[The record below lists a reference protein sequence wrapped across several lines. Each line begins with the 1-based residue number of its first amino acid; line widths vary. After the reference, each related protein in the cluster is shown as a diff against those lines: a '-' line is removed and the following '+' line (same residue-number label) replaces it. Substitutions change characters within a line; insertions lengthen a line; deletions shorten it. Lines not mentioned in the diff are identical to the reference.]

1 MNGQTWNGKE
11 LEVVIH
17 TKKDKRETTNT
28 KFNNLFV
35 QNLPAGTNEAKLK
48 EMFSHLGEVSSVKV
62 NKDDSGNLLAEGF
75 VCFLDSNAAEEA
87 IKQMN
92 KK

>member
-1 MNGQTWNGKE
+1 MN
-11 LEVVIH
+11 H
-17 TKKDKRETTNT
+17 S

-75 VCFLDSNAAEEA
+75 VCFVDSNAAEEA

-92 KK
+92 KR